1 MMYINELLKEHA
13 ELRNLTPESEAFLEK
28 LIEHFKEEE
37 DLLEKFSE
45 KLGGSD
51 ELSPIG
57 MVKKE
62 HKLLLEFLREKNLSG
77 FKQLF
82 EYHVKKE
89 ETQVFPLIGEDNQ
102 SE

>member
-1 MMYINELLKEHA
+1 MHINELLKQHA
-13 ELRNLTPESEAFLEK
+13 ELRNLDPESDVFLEK
-28 LIEHFKEEE
+28 LVRHFEEE
-37 DLLEKFSE
+37 EGILEKFSE

-51 ELSPIG
+51 ELSPIE

-62 HKLLLEFLREKNLSG
+62 HRLLLKFLREKNFSG

-89 ETQVFPLIGEDNQ
+89 ETQVFPLIGGKNQ